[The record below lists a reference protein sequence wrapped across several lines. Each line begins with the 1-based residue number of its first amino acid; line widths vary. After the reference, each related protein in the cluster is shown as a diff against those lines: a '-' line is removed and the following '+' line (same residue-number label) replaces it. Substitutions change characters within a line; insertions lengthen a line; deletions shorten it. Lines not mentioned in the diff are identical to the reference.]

1 MSVGQQRV
9 EMERQTDFAYSIRL
23 SVTAGSPSFLIMR
36 IFRGGDGHCKESKSL
51 FGVARPVN
59 IIPKRAGKITLIS
72 RNNSILQTLHIK
84 YISSTCRAAESSP
97 PNNPSWHSPQDHH
110 KQ

>member
-9 EMERQTDFAYSIRL
+9 EMEWQTDFAYSIRL

-51 FGVARPVN
+51 FGVSRPVKYN
-59 IIPKRAGKITLIS
+59 PKES
-72 RNNSILQTLHIK
+72 RPKL
-84 YISSTCRAAESSP
+84 P
-97 PNNPSWHSPQDHH
+97 
-110 KQ
+110 